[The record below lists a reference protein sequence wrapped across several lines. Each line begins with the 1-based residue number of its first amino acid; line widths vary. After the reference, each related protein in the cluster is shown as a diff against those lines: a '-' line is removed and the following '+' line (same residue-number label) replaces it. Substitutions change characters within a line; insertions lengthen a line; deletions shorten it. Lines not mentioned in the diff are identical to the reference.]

1 VNSYCA
7 ACAQHEG
14 GDGAEE
20 AVVVMNTKV
29 ATRFTTRDSSSRP
42 GEA

>member
-1 VNSYCA
+1 MVPKKRSSI
-7 ACAQHEG
+7 
-14 GDGAEE
+14 
-20 AVVVMNTKV
+20 MNTKV